1 MFQSMPKKLITLT
14 FLPLLAVFAVFVACE
29 VEEPD
34 RNFPLSAEIFY
45 SDDGLQVAFTALTH
59 SATSWQWDFGDGNS
73 SAEKEPVHVYD
84 EGGYYLVTLTASDA
98 SGNSVTKELT
108 LALNLTA
115 FDLLVGDP
123 TKEGY
128 NGKTWKLSATHS
140 PNDILANSDAEL
152 SLFDKSIPSLP
163 AGAFDLFLGLPEAY
177 NDEFT
182 FYHDGRFLHNTTDG
196 ASFGGIVY
204 AMIMQQLG
212 LTQITK
218 TGGEDV
224 LGQDAFAITVYN
236 PDENATFELK
246 EGDDYVLPSAYPT
259 GTVPPGIP
267 VVTYEGVTTIDFPDS
282 DEFVGIRD
290 FHQKVIVQN
299 ITDDSMR
306 LVMFLTLSPD
316 AIVSQDPLIALATNA
331 VVLTFSVVK

>member
-1 MFQSMPKKLITLT
+1 MNKYVHRSKSIFVLLLFLT
-14 FLPLLAVFAVFVACE
+14 GSFLFFSCE
-29 VEEPD
+29 EEEPKRD
-34 RNFPLSAEIFY
+34 FPLSAEIFY
-45 SDDGLQVAFTALTH
+45 SDDGLQAAFTALTH
-59 SATSWQWDFGDGNS
+59 SAISWKWDFGDGNTS
-73 SAEKEPVHVYD
+73 TEKDPVHVYD

-98 SGNSVTKELT
+98 SGASVTKQLT

-140 PNDILANSDAEL
+140 PNDILANADANL
-152 SLFDKSIPSLP
+152 SLFDEGIPSLP

-182 FYHDGRFLHNTTDG
+182 FYHDGRYKHNTTDG
-196 ASFGGIVY
+196 TSFGGIVY
-204 AMIMQQLG
+204 AIVMQQLG
-212 LTQITK
+212 LTKITK
-218 TGGEDV
+218 TGGKDV
-224 LGQDAFAITVYN
+224 LGQDAFAITTYS

-246 EGDDYVLPSAYPT
+246 ENDNYVLPSAFPT
-259 GTVPPGIP
+259 GTIPPGIP
-267 VVTYEGVTTIDFPDS
+267 VVTYEGVTTIDFPGT

-299 ITDDSMR
+299 ITDESMR

-316 AIVSQDPLIALATNA
+316 AIISQDPLIALATTA
-331 VVLTFSVVK
+331 VVLTFNVVK